1 MTTLVGAAPPGDH
14 GPMMTVFEVY
24 LASGAGSS
32 DLLSAEVLRET
43 GAQVMTLKEAELV
56 GFQGLE
62 PLDGSGD
69 VRLIAVRAADAPWIH
84 RCLEGSGAVVSF
96 RAHQVD

>member
-1 MTTLVGAAPPGDH
+1 
-14 GPMMTVFEVY
+14 MMTVFEVY
-24 LASGAGSS
+24 LAEGRGSA
-32 DLLSAEVLRET
+32 DLLSAEVLKET

-56 GFQGLE
+56 GFQGIQA
-62 PLDGSGD
+62 LDGAGD
-69 VRLIAVRAADAPWIH
+69 VRLIAVAARDAPWIH

>member
-1 MTTLVGAAPPGDH
+1 
-14 GPMMTVFEVY
+14 MMTVFEVY
-24 LASGAGSS
+24 LAEGRGSAE
-32 DLLSAEVLRET
+32 LLSAEVLKET

-56 GFQGLE
+56 GFQGL
-62 PLDGSGD
+62 PALDGAGD
-69 VRLIAVRAADAPWIH
+69 VRLIAVAARDAAWIH